1 MHALFSHTELR
12 GCTAWGLN
20 DWWILNGGYAV
31 SWAAGPHPIEIAHEL
46 AVLADSGEWPSVLA
60 PGDVVLDE
68 DADEA
73 GGVGTVGLR
82 HTRVELTVRGLRVHL
97 EGLGT
102 VGVDQMHRRGI
113 AARTTDGCVHCAG
126 AAAMG

>member
-1 MHALFSHTELR
+1 MTAITRDRYSPASYETVGRLMHALFSHTELR

-46 AVLADSGEWPSVLA
+46 AVLADRGEWPSVLA

-68 DADEA
+68 DAEEA
-73 GGVGTVGLR
+73 GGLAPWAFDTLVSS
-82 HTRVELTVRGLRVHL
+82 
-97 EGLGT
+97 
-102 VGVDQMHRRGI
+102 
-113 AARTTDGCVHCAG
+113 
-126 AAAMG
+126 